1 MGRSAVPY
9 GLPCTPAGNSMCM
22 GGHTRCVV
30 AVVTGLVLAAG
41 CGTEARR
48 EARPASAGT
57 PVAGDVPEQQ
67 FEQVVKK
74 VLPSVVQINTDTGLG
89 SGVVY
94 DDKGD
99 IVTNDH
105 VVAGARRLQV
115 TTPASPPPPPAKL
128 GGEFAAND
136 RAVVRVKNA
145 PLTPATFGD
154 SGRRAVGQIV
164 LAMGNPLGLSGSV
177 TNGIGSALGRT
188 VSSQHEGTFPGA
200 TIAGAVQ
207 TSAPLNPGNSGG
219 ALVTLA
225 NQVVGIPTLTVS
237 DPQIGGAAA
246 GIGFAIPSNTVK
258 LIADQ
263 LIASGRVKESGRAA
277 IGAKVRTVVD
287 IRGDVAG
294 VGVVSVPPGG
304 PAEKAGSRADEVIVS
319 VNGVR
324 TPTTTA
330 LAEALASLK
339 PGQKVTVEIQRPDG
353 ARKTVT
359 LTLG

>member
-1 MGRSAVPY
+1 MEREMR
-9 GLPCTPAGNSMCM
+9 PA
-22 GGHTRCVV
+22 TALVV
-30 AVVTGLVLAAG
+30 ALIAGLSSAAG
-41 CGTEARR
+41 CGSGVHR
-48 EARPASAGT
+48 ENTPTTASAGT
-57 PVAGDVPEQQ
+57 GAPGSAPPLEQQ
-67 FEQVVKK
+67 YEQVVKT

-94 DDKGD
+94 DNKGD

-105 VVAGARRLQV
+105 VVAGAHRLQV
-115 TTPASPPPPPAKL
+115 TSPSSKTPLPAKL
-128 GGEFAAND
+128 IGEFAAND
-136 RAVVRVKNA
+136 LAVVRVKDA

-154 SGRRAVGQIV
+154 SARLAVGQIV

-177 TNGIGSALGRT
+177 TNGIVSALGRT
-188 VSSQHEGTFPGA
+188 VTSQREGSFPGA

-207 TSAPLNPGNSGG
+207 TSAPINPGNSGG
-219 ALVTLA
+219 ALVTLG

-277 IGAKVRTVVD
+277 MGVKVRTVVD
-287 IRGDVAG
+287 LQGNVAG
-294 VGVVSVPPGG
+294 VGVVSVTPGG
-304 PAEKAGSRADEVIVS
+304 PADRAGIRADDVILS
-319 VNGVR
+319 VGGVR

-330 LAEALASLK
+330 LAEALAALK
-339 PGQKVTVEIQRPDG
+339 PGQRVRVEVQHPNGSKATV
-353 ARKTVT
+353 TVT
-359 LTLG
+359 LNQLPG

>member
-1 MGRSAVPY
+1 
-9 GLPCTPAGNSMCM
+9 MCM

-57 PVAGDVPEQQ
+57 PVAGDVLEQQ

-115 TTPASPPPPPAKL
+115 TTPASKTPLPAKL
-128 GGEFAAND
+128 VGEFAAND
-136 RAVVRVKNA
+136 LAVVRVKNA

-154 SGRRAVGQIV
+154 SGRLAVGQIV

-177 TNGIGSALGRT
+177 TNGIVSALGRT
-188 VSSQHEGTFPGA
+188 VSSQHEGSFPGA

-207 TSAPLNPGNSGG
+207 TRAPITPGNSGG

-225 NQVVGIPTLTVS
+225 NQVVGIPTLTVA

-294 VGVVSVPPGG
+294 VGVVSVTPGG
-304 PAEKAGSRADEVIVS
+304 PAEKAGIRADEVIVS

-359 LTLG
+359 ITLGQLPG

>member
-1 MGRSAVPY
+1 MERQTRRVAAIAAA
-9 GLPCTPAGNSMCM
+9 GLT
-22 GGHTRCVV
+22 
-30 AVVTGLVLAAG
+30 LIAG

-48 EARPASAGT
+48 VRPTAQSAGAL
-57 PVAGDVPEQQ
+57 VSGDVLEQQ
-67 FEQVVKK
+67 FEQVVKR

-94 DDKGD
+94 DNKGD

-105 VVAGARRLQV
+105 VVSGARRLQV
-115 TTPASPPPPPAKL
+115 TSPSSKTPLPATL
-128 GGEFAAND
+128 IGEFSAND
-136 RAVVRVKNA
+136 LAVVRVKNA
-145 PLTPATFGD
+145 RSLKPATFGD
-154 SGRRAVGQIV
+154 SGRLAVGQIV

-177 TNGIGSALGRT
+177 TNGIVSALGRT
-188 VSSQHEGTFPGA
+188 VTSQREGAFPGA

-207 TSAPLNPGNSGG
+207 TSAPINPGNSGG

-277 IGAKVRTVVD
+277 LGAKVRTVVD
-287 IRGDVAG
+287 LRGQVEG
-294 VGVVSVPPGG
+294 VGVVSVTRDG
-304 PAEKAGSRADEVIVS
+304 PAEKAGIAADDVIVS
-319 VNGVR
+319 VNGTR
-324 TPTTTA
+324 TATTTA
-330 LAEALASLK
+330 LAEALATLK
-339 PGQKVTVEIQRPDG
+339 PGQKVPVEIQHPNG
-353 ARKTVT
+353 EKQTVTVT
-359 LTLG
+359 LGQLPG

>member
-1 MGRSAVPY
+1 MKR
-9 GLPCTPAGNSMCM
+9 
-22 GGHTRCVV
+22 HTRSVLAVV
-30 AVVTGLVLAAG
+30 AGLALIAG
-41 CGTEARR
+41 CGTRTR
-48 EARPASAGT
+48 QDTRPGAASAGASAT
-57 PVAGDVPEQQ
+57 GTVLEQQ

-74 VLPSVVQINTDTGLG
+74 VLPSVVQINTDSGLG
-89 SGVVY
+89 SGIVY
-94 DDKGD
+94 DNKGD

-115 TTPASPPPPPAKL
+115 TTPSSKRPLRATL
-128 GGEFAAND
+128 VGEFSAND
-136 RAVVRVKNA
+136 LAVVRVKNA

-154 SGRRAVGQIV
+154 SARLAVGQIV

-177 TNGIGSALGRT
+177 TNGIVSALGRT
-188 VSSQHEGTFPGA
+188 VSSQREGAFPGA

-207 TSAPLNPGNSGG
+207 TSAPINPGNSGG

-287 IRGDVAG
+287 LQGEVEG
-294 VGVVSVPPGG
+294 VGVVSVTPGG
-304 PAEKAGSRADEVIVS
+304 PAEKAGIAPDDVILS
-319 VNGVR
+319 INGVR

-330 LAEALASLK
+330 LAEALAALK
-339 PGQKVTVEIQRPDG
+339 PGQKVKAQIMRPDG
-353 ARKTVT
+353 ARETVT
-359 LTLG
+359 ITLGQLPG

>member
-1 MGRSAVPY
+1 MERHTRSALAAVA
-9 GLPCTPAGNSMCM
+9 GLA
-22 GGHTRCVV
+22 
-30 AVVTGLVLAAG
+30 LIAG
-41 CGTEARR
+41 CGTEVRR
-48 EARPASAGT
+48 EAGPVTAGAPT
-57 PVAGDVPEQQ
+57 PVSGAVLEQQ

-74 VLPSVVQINTDTGLG
+74 VLPSVVQINTDSGLG
-89 SGVVY
+89 SGIVY

-115 TTPASPPPPPAKL
+115 TTPTSKTPLSATL
-128 GGEFAAND
+128 VGEFSAND
-136 RAVVRVKNA
+136 LAVVRVKNA

-154 SGRRAVGQIV
+154 SARLAVGQIV

-177 TNGIGSALGRT
+177 TNGIVSALGRT
-188 VSSQHEGTFPGA
+188 VSSQREGAFPGA

-207 TSAPLNPGNSGG
+207 TSAPINPGNSGG
-219 ALVTLA
+219 ALVTLG

-277 IGAKVRTVVD
+277 IGAKVRTVID
-287 IRGDVAG
+287 LRGDVEG
-294 VGVVSVPPGG
+294 VGVVSVTPDG
-304 PAEKAGSRADEVIVS
+304 PAERAGIAPDDVILS
-319 VNGVR
+319 INGAG
-324 TPTTTA
+324 TSTTTA
-330 LAEALASLK
+330 LAEALAPLK
-339 PGQKVTVEIQRPDG
+339 PGQKVKVQILRPDG

-359 LTLG
+359 LTLGQLPG